1 MLTAYIFCLVVGG
14 CLLALSFFGDFL
26 DGDVDA
32 DGVLELEGD
41 VDLDA
46 DGFDFAKLFS
56 LRAIVYALFGFGAA
70 GAILHG
76 VWAGGRPGLTAAI
89 AGGMGLASGALIS
102 TVFGYLKRTESGTIE
117 GEAAL
122 IGLRGEVRMSVGSGE
137 TGAVRLQ
144 SGERQFRIRAR
155 LDDLEATD
163 ALLEPGRHVVVVDVK
178 QGVAVVAPVDMKLL
192 ED

>member
-14 CLLALSFFGDFL
+14 CLLGLSFFGDFL

-32 DGVLELEGD
+32 DGALELEGD
-41 VDLDA
+41 IDVDG

-70 GAILHG
+70 GSLLYA
-76 VWAGGRPGLTAAI
+76 VWGGGRPGVTAAI

-102 TVFGYLKRTESGTIE
+102 TVFGYLKRTESGTIK

-122 IGLRGEVRMSVGSGE
+122 IGLRGDIRMSVGAGE
-137 TGAVRLQ
+137 TGAVRIQ
-144 SGERQFRIRAR
+144 SGDRQFRMRAR
-155 LDDLEATD
+155 LDDLEATGR
-163 ALLEPGRHVVVVDVK
+163 ALEPGRPVVVVDVK
-178 QGVAVVAPVDMKLL
+178 QGVAIVAPIDMKLL